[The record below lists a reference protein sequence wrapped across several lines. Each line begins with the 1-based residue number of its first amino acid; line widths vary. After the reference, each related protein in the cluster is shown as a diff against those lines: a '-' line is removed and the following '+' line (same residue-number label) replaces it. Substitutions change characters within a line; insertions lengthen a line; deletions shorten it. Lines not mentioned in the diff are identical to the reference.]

1 MTESMQ
7 SVGIRIKE
15 LREKQ
20 SLTRQDLASYIGR
33 DVSEK
38 EVQTW
43 EEQSVFPGFEK
54 FDELTDVLGTS
65 LDYLLSGKKGYDQQI
80 YFLPDVLEEIEEKL
94 QESELSEREK
104 NKYRLMYRQFVA
116 IMEMAIEQPKRVE
129 SFIESMAQTWRMI
142 QE

>member
-33 DVSEK
+33 GISEK

-65 LDYLLSGKKGYDQQI
+65 LDYCFLEKKNMINRFISCLMCWKKSKKSFRNRNYQK
-80 YFLPDVLEEIEEKL
+80 EKRT
-94 QESELSEREK
+94 SI
-104 NKYRLMYRQFVA
+104 V
-116 IMEMAIEQPKRVE
+116 
-129 SFIESMAQTWRMI
+129 
-142 QE
+142 

>member
-33 DVSEK
+33 GISEK
-38 EVQTW
+38 EVQAW

-65 LDYLLSGKKGYDQQI
+65 LVICFLEKKDMI
-80 YFLPDVLEEIEEKL
+80 NRFISCLMCWK
-94 QESELSEREK
+94 ESK
-104 NKYRLMYRQFVA
+104 K
-116 IMEMAIEQPKRVE
+116 
-129 SFIESMAQTWRMI
+129 SFKKQSYQKDKKTSIA
-142 QE
+142 